1 MSSPTGSTGRGSAD
15 APLALVTGATGGI
28 EAIALRL
35 AARGARVIC
44 TGRDAARAEAI
55 AAELAEESGA
65 ECIGHALDVTDP
77 ASLEARARHRRPRAG
92 LVVNNAGVAET
103 APLLS
108 PEGPALLRRLMEVN
122 FHGAIRLFERFG
134 PGMLERGHGRVV
146 QIASSAALQGY
157 PYVSA
162 YAATKHALLGW
173 SRSAALECAP
183 KGVAIST
190 VCPHYVDTPLT
201 DRSIET
207 MREKT
212 GRSEE
217 DLRAFVASQNPS
229 GVIVRPEQV
238 AEVTAD
244 LLGSDRSGVVIELTG
259 DAPVTLEEGVACAS
273 SEVS

>member
-1 MSSPTGSTGRGSAD
+1 M
-15 APLALVTGATGGI
+15 TGATGGI
-28 EAIALRL
+28 GGAIARRL
-35 AARGARVIC
+35 AARGARVVC
-44 TGRDAARAEAI
+44 TGRDAVRAEAI
-55 AAELAEESGA
+55 AARLAEESGA
-65 ECIGHALDVTDP
+65 ECFGHALDVTDP
-77 ASLEARARHRRPRAG
+77 ASLDALARTIDGFGG
-92 LVVNNAGVAET
+92 LDWLVNNAGVAET
-103 APLLS
+103 APLLAAES
-108 PEGPALLRRLMEVN
+108 PALLRRLLDVN
-122 FHGAIRLFERFG
+122 FHGPIRLFERFG
-134 PGMLERGHGRVV
+134 PGMLARGYGRVV

-162 YAATKHALLGW
+162 YSASKHALLGW

-238 AEVTAD
+238 AEVTAS

-259 DAPVTLEEGVACAS
+259 DAPVTLEAGVACAS

>member
-1 MSSPTGSTGRGSAD
+1 MHSAPD
-15 APLALVTGATGGI
+15 
-28 EAIALRL
+28 
-35 AARGARVIC
+35 
-44 TGRDAARAEAI
+44 
-55 AAELAEESGA
+55 
-65 ECIGHALDVTDP
+65 
-77 ASLEARARHRRPRAG
+77 
-92 LVVNNAGVAET
+92 
-103 APLLS
+103 
-108 PEGPALLRRLMEVN
+108 
-122 FHGAIRLFERFG
+122 
-134 PGMLERGHGRVV
+134 
-146 QIASSAALQGY
+146 SSAALQGY

-162 YAATKHALLGW
+162 YSASKHALLGW

-259 DAPVTLEEGVACAS
+259 TAPITLDEGVACTLGGVLMLERIFRRVRGLRDREREKEGEERQRLRRWAVRPDGWRPQGY
-273 SEVS
+273 EHPRRGGGHALRRGNRLGRGPEPRG

>member
-1 MSSPTGSTGRGSAD
+1 M
-15 APLALVTGATGGI
+15 
-28 EAIALRL
+28 
-35 AARGARVIC
+35 
-44 TGRDAARAEAI
+44 
-55 AAELAEESGA
+55 
-65 ECIGHALDVTDP
+65 
-77 ASLEARARHRRPRAG
+77 
-92 LVVNNAGVAET
+92 
-103 APLLS
+103 
-108 PEGPALLRRLMEVN
+108 
-122 FHGAIRLFERFG
+122 
-134 PGMLERGHGRVV
+134 
-146 QIASSAALQGY
+146 
-157 PYVSA
+157 SA
-162 YAATKHALLGW
+162 YSASKHALLGW
-173 SRSAALECAP
+173 SRAAALECAP